1 LEAQVTSLRH
11 HKSAFTQPFS
21 FCLLSFSLFILG
33 CGAGSPAKIP
43 MAGPKLQG
51 NVQAVQQ
58 PVAGSTIRLYAAGT
72 SGYGAGALSLLTAP
86 VSTDASGAF
95 SITGQY
101 TCPTASSQLYI
112 VATGGNPGLGTPT
125 NNASLALMAAL
136 GPCSLHGNQY
146 TLDPN
151 SFININEV
159 TTVASVYALAGFID
173 PATSQIGASASNSI
187 GIANAF
193 KTVSN
198 LVNIATGQSLA
209 TTPAGN
215 GTVPQ
220 TEINTL
226 ADIIAPCVNSSGSGS
241 ECAALFAAATPSGGT
256 APTNTLQAV
265 FNIATHPA
273 QQVGGL
279 YGLFSPTSPFQPTL
293 PSAPNDWTVTV
304 NYRGSELAQPLGVS
318 IDSLGNVWI
327 ANDPGSVVKW
337 SSNGANLSGP
347 TGFTGGGINGPRGM
361 AIDIFDNAWV
371 ASFLGN
377 SVTEFSNSGSIL
389 SGPNGF
395 TNGIS
400 GVNGPTYVAI
410 DGTGDAWITNQTL
423 PGFTVTKL
431 ANDGSLIAASISPC
445 PSASTCQLA
454 FPAQIAIDA
463 SENVWI
469 ANSNPGPGAV
479 SKLDHNGTAL
489 SSQNGFT
496 NGVANPGFIAFDHS
510 GNAWLTNYA
519 SDGVNNNV
527 TKLNSSGNLL
537 SSVNVSGLLQ
547 PYGIAIDGS
556 GNAWANSFSNASVVE
571 LTNNLTVLS
580 GANGYL
586 DAAPVPPYPGC
597 TPPSAPQCIPPRNS
611 RAIAVDGSGNVWVT
625 NGDASIS
632 EFIGAATPVVTPL
645 SVGVKNN
652 ALGTR
657 P

>member
-1 LEAQVTSLRH
+1 MTSLRH

-136 GPCSLHGNQY
+136 GPCSLHDNQY

-198 LVNIATGQSLA
+198 LVNISTGQSLT

-220 TEINTL
+220 AEINTL
-226 ADIIAPCVNSSGSGS
+226 ADIIAPCVNSTGSGP
-241 ECAALFAAATPSGGT
+241 ECAALFTAATPSGGA

-265 FNIATHPA
+265 FNIATHPS
-273 QQVGGL
+273 QQVSAL
-279 YGLFSPTSPFQPTL
+279 YALFSPTSPFQPTL
-293 PSAPNDWTVTV
+293 PSAPNDWTIHVT
-304 NYRGSELAQPLGVS
+304 YTA
-318 IDSLGNVWI
+318 
-327 ANDPGSVVKW
+327 
-337 SSNGANLSGP
+337 
-347 TGFTGGGINGPRGM
+347 
-361 AIDIFDNAWV
+361 
-371 ASFLGN
+371 
-377 SVTEFSNSGSIL
+377 SGS
-389 SGPNGF
+389 F
-395 TNGIS
+395 
-400 GVNGPTYVAI
+400 
-410 DGTGDAWITNQTL
+410 QT
-423 PGFTVTKL
+423 
-431 ANDGSLIAASISPC
+431 
-445 PSASTCQLA
+445 
-454 FPAQIAIDA
+454 
-463 SENVWI
+463 
-469 ANSNPGPGAV
+469 
-479 SKLDHNGTAL
+479 
-489 SSQNGFT
+489 
-496 NGVANPGFIAFDHS
+496 
-510 GNAWLTNYA
+510 
-519 SDGVNNNV
+519 
-527 TKLNSSGNLL
+527 
-537 SSVNVSGLLQ
+537 
-547 PYGIAIDGS
+547 
-556 GNAWANSFSNASVVE
+556 
-571 LTNNLTVLS
+571 
-580 GANGYL
+580 
-586 DAAPVPPYPGC
+586 
-597 TPPSAPQCIPPRNS
+597 
-611 RAIAVDGSGNVWVT
+611 AIAVDGSGNVWIANESSVAELATDGTILSGPAGYTGGGLNRPTAIAIDPLGNAWLTNTFGGLTKLNNVGIPLSGSTGFPVCGVGLAIDGFGNVWCGAVGHVSKIDNNGNLLSGTGYPGGGLGTPIGASVDPLNNVWFTSTTAFNVSNVAEFTNVGVPLSGTTGYTATGLTNAWSIANDSAGNTWVT
-625 NGDASIS
+625 DNSFIPFSKVFRFATDGTNLSGPNGYNGGGLTNPLAIAIDGAGNAWVTSDKIETINGTS
-632 EFIGAATPVVTPL
+632 TSVSAMVELNTAGTFLSGATGFFVAAAGVPVGTAIDGSGNVWAVMGSNYVIELVGAATPVVTPL

-652 ALGTR
+652 TLGTR